1 MTSARRDLDDSEVDW
16 SQCTWLSYD
25 TALSQ
30 YSLYLFRKCV
40 IPHTSGAHCL
50 QDQWPSFQTHPCLG
64 TLRMCR
70 WWPPHVMRYIS
81 PDKMRQHYQEIKLS
95 LASTHS
101 KYVVGRPCQG
111 AARWS
116 HVFTVVRAWDVS
128 RLFTACHIHLLAHW
142 HQQKIASPEFSVGC
156 FRSHARFAA
165 FPAAC
170 TSWPLFYWHFF
181 FGPKNWHLFLERC
194 IKLEKFILL
203 VSELIRSYVYI
214 SMCSNVSDGVMSYTR
229 NKFLPYIPR

>member
-50 QDQWPSFQTHPCLG
+50 QDQWPSFQTQTCLG

-101 KYVVGRPCQG
+101 IYVVGRQCQG
-111 AARWS
+111 AAPLITCL
-116 HVFTVVRAWDVS
+116 H
-128 RLFTACHIHLLAHW
+128 C
-142 HQQKIASPEFSVGC
+142 
-156 FRSHARFAA
+156 
-165 FPAAC
+165 C
-170 TSWPLFYWHFF
+170 TSM
-181 FGPKNWHLFLERC
+181 RC
-194 IKLEKFILL
+194 LATLHCLSYPPAGALAPAENRLARIQCRLL
-203 VSELIRSYVYI
+203 S
-214 SMCSNVSDGVMSYTR
+214 
-229 NKFLPYIPR
+229 

>member
-95 LASTHS
+95 FNTSWDAHAKALPADHMSSLLYEHEMSRDSSLPVISTCWRTGTS
-101 KYVVGRPCQG
+101 RKSPRPNSVLVAFVVTP
-111 AARWS
+111 
-116 HVFTVVRAWDVS
+116 
-128 RLFTACHIHLLAHW
+128 
-142 HQQKIASPEFSVGC
+142 ASPRFLLRARADRCFTGTFSLVRKTDI
-156 FRSHARFAA
+156 FFLNAA
-165 FPAAC
+165 LN
-170 TSWPLFYWHFF
+170 WKNLFCW
-181 FGPKNWHLFLERC
+181 
-194 IKLEKFILL
+194 L
-203 VSELIRSYVYI
+203 V
-214 SMCSNVSDGVMSYTR
+214 N
-229 NKFLPYIPR
+229 